1 MVWEFQ
7 NLAPSLHVPQPQEVT
22 HPPGSERK
30 YLLPGSR
37 RTLLVCKNI
46 LITSHFQCYRNK
58 SNMMNSFRK
67 GSDASSGFFSESLSS
82 QNGLKSPPPLG
93 NNDFKTRKL
102 QYPSAIKSFA
112 VNLLTFS
119 ASGGC
124 KHDPLPDWCRTRYCM
139 NKLGLMSDTLLHE

>member
-46 LITSHFQCYRNK
+46 LYYFT
-58 SNMMNSFRK
+58 
-67 GSDASSGFFSESLSS
+67 LSVLS
-82 QNGLKSPPPLG
+82 QQIQDDEQL
-93 NNDFKTRKL
+93 
-102 QYPSAIKSFA
+102 
-112 VNLLTFS
+112 
-119 ASGGC
+119 
-124 KHDPLPDWCRTRYCM
+124 
-139 NKLGLMSDTLLHE
+139 